1 MVTARKAIEEM
12 IAELNTS
19 GQERYAKTFAALSR
33 SFAECF
39 PCDDFA
45 IADTDSRRINDFL
58 TFLASKNLKINT
70 IKFYH
75 RAFRALCSRHI
86 GKPAATALFRDI
98 NIDAFKPQTPE
109 PKGIITPKP
118 TPIDNEPHWFAS
130 KMFDRDLNRIKKVVS
145 EITDDIYVPVLRNFR
160 RENHKIV
167 EVTKPLCQLM
177 FFRCN
182 TNNISNIASALRSR
196 IMIYTTVT
204 RDGRRPS
211 IISDHEM
218 NMFRLVTDTACDS
231 LEYFTEDLQKF
242 RQGQRVRVI
251 AGDFEGAEG
260 TIVRIKKDRRL
271 VVTITGV
278 CAVATPHLH
287 PSLLEEI

>member
-1 MVTARKAIEEM
+1 MVTAQNAIEEM
-12 IAELNTS
+12 IAELNAS
-19 GQERYAKTFAALSR
+19 GQERYAKTFAALR
-33 SFAECF
+33 STLADCFA
-39 PCDDFA
+39 DDFA
-45 IADTDSRRINDFL
+45 ITDIDSRRINDFL
-58 TFLASKNLKINT
+58 AFLAAKNLKIST

-98 NIDAFKPQTPE
+98 DADSFKLQTPH
-109 PKGIITPKP
+109 PKAIITPK
-118 TPIDNEPHWFAS
+118 TALADNEPHWFAS

-145 EITDDIYVPVLRNFR
+145 EITDEIYVPVLRNFR

-167 EVTKPLCQLM
+167 EVVKPLCQLM

-182 TNNISNIASALRSR
+182 TGNISNIASALRSR
-196 IMIYTTVT
+196 IMIYTTLT
-204 RDGRRPS
+204 REGRRPS

-218 NMFRLVTDTACDS
+218 NMFRLITDTENEH
-231 LEYFTEDLQKF
+231 LEYFEDLQKF
-242 RQGQRVRVI
+242 HTGQRVRVI

-278 CAVATPHLH
+278 CAVATPHL
-287 PSLLEEI
+287 PQEFLISID